1 MNRKNTILFCLA
13 LFVLNFILKFLFI
26 ASTDLGLDEPFTV
39 FHAKSALSDFSNLL
53 KIENNP
59 PLYYIFMH
67 FWLKLFG
74 MSVTAIRFSSVLFS
88 ALTAPLL
95 FYVGK
100 KFFSFQVGLIAS
112 LLFSASTVH
121 MFYAHDARV
130 YSLFVLFTVLSYYL
144 LLDFLFS
151 EKKPAQIWPLTIV
164 NLFLCYLHFFGFVVV
179 FSELFICLLIPS
191 LRLRLKSLLISAGLI
206 LLSYCWYIPTI
217 IDRFNATQGKNWVP
231 YPMVSDLYTM
241 LWRFTNVP
249 ISTVLCIVA
258 IITAL
263 VILWK
268 ELNDRSTPVFK
279 MTLYFFLLNY
289 LGLFLI
295 SLVIPLFIDRYLL
308 FTSVF
313 YYLIVALSFETL
325 IKSPK
330 YSLALSF
337 VPVAIMF
344 ATVDLKKGKKTKIE
358 SLVQAVNAE
367 MRINNSTPLI
377 ISPEWFK
384 LNFTFYYN
392 QPWFADTKHLDDS
405 LKANLIF
412 PVNQADQIP
421 LRNEKSLL
429 LIDDNSGNSAIRS
442 VLDQKYK
449 LKSES
454 EFGAGLK
461 LLVFEK
467 N

>member
-1 MNRKNTILFCLA
+1 
-13 LFVLNFILKFLFI
+13 
-26 ASTDLGLDEPFTV
+26 
-39 FHAKSALSDFSNLL
+39 
-53 KIENNP
+53 
-59 PLYYIFMH
+59 MH
-67 FWLKLFG
+67 FWLKVFG

-130 YSLFVLFTVLSYYL
+130 YSLFVLFTVWSYYL

-151 EKKPAQIWPLTIV
+151 EKKPSKIWSLTVV
-164 NLFLCYLHFFGFVVV
+164 NLLLCYLHFFGFVVV
-179 FSELFICLLIPS
+179 FSELLICLLIPS

-217 IDRFNATQGKNWVP
+217 IDRFKATQGKNWVP

-249 ISTVLCIVA
+249 VSTVLCI
-258 IITAL
+258 L
-263 VILWK
+263 VIIAALIIRWK
-268 ELNDRSTPVFK
+268 ELNDRSTPIFK
-279 MTLYFFLLNY
+279 MTLYFFMLNY

-313 YYLIVALSFETL
+313 YYLIVALSVETL
-325 IKSPK
+325 IRSPK
-330 YSLALSF
+330 YSMALSF
-337 VPVAIMF
+337 IPVIIMF

-367 MRINNSTPLI
+367 MSINNSMPMI

-392 QPWFADTKHLDDS
+392 QRWFTDTKHLDDS

-421 LRNEKSLL
+421 VRNEKSLL

-442 VLDQKYK
+442 VVDQKYK

-461 LLVFEK
+461 LLVYEK